1 MFDFYR
7 NSCTIHDMVTHF
19 PAMDEVHGALA
30 SDRFLRAAEA
40 ASHSSALDAAI
51 AIMHTGT
58 HRGAVL
64 VPGCPVG
71 EVPPTPQTTQGV
83 HKPDRISERTL
94 LGAAMRL
101 GEPVGFAQ
109 EHGGDIVQDL
119 YPLASSV
126 GRQLSTSSGVEL
138 AFHTE
143 TAFHPHR
150 PRFLLLLCLR
160 GDPDA
165 ATTLCSVDDIVAL
178 LPPATVDILRQPRFR
193 CGVDESFGAGSAW
206 VTNPA
211 PVIGEEADGILALT
225 FDGELTFGTDARAEA
240 AIAEVNQ
247 AIGHA
252 RTTVTLRTGDLL
264 IVDNHRAVHGRSPF
278 TARFDGSD
286 RWLQRTFVVTSLAP
300 SADERVDRIITSRFD

>member
-1 MFDFYR
+1 MEA
-7 NSCTIHDMVTHF
+7 MVTHF
-19 PAMDEVHGALA
+19 PAMDELHDALA

-40 ASHSSALDAAI
+40 ASHSPSLDAAI
-51 AIMHTGT
+51 TAMRNDA

-71 EVPPTPQTTQGV
+71 NVPPTPLTRHGV
-83 HKPDRISERTL
+83 DKPDRISEQTL

-143 TAFHPHR
+143 TAFHPHK

-160 GDPDA
+160 GNSAA
-165 ATTLCSVDDIVAL
+165 ATTLCSVDDIIAL
-178 LPPATVDILRQPRFR
+178 LPPATVEVLRQPRFR

-206 VTNPA
+206 VTEPA
-211 PVIGEEADGILALT
+211 PVIEHAADGMWVLT
-225 FDGELTFGTDARAEA
+225 FDGELTLGTDARAEA
-240 AIAEVNQ
+240 AINEVNE
-247 AIGHA
+247 AIARA
-252 RTTVTLRTGDLL
+252 RTSVTLASGDLL

-278 TARFDGSD
+278 TARFDGTD
-286 RWLQRTFVVTSLAP
+286 RWLQRTFVVSSLAP
-300 SADERVDRIITSRFD
+300 SADEREGRVITTRFD

>member
-1 MFDFYR
+1 MMV
-7 NSCTIHDMVTHF
+7 MVTHF

-30 SDRFLRAAEA
+30 SDRFLRTAEA
-40 ASHSSALDAAI
+40 ASQFPALDAAI
-51 AIMHTGT
+51 ANMHNGA

-71 EVPPTPQTTQGV
+71 EVPPTPQTRHSV

-150 PRFLLLLCLR
+150 PRFLILLCLR
-160 GDPDA
+160 GDPGA

-178 LPPATVDILRQPRFR
+178 LPPATVDVLRQPRFR

-211 PVIGEEADGILALT
+211 PVIGEKADGTRVIT

-240 AIAEVNQ
+240 AIAEVNE
-247 AIGHA
+247 AIGRA
-252 RTTVTLRTGDLL
+252 RTAVTLRTGDLL

-278 TARFDGSD
+278 TARFDGTD
-286 RWLQRTFVVTSLAP
+286 RWLQRTFVVRSLAP
-300 SADERVDRIITSRFD
+300 SADDRVDRVITTRFD

>member
-1 MFDFYR
+1 M
-7 NSCTIHDMVTHF
+7 STHLPVTHRF
-19 PAMDEVHGALA
+19 HGPLA
-30 SDRFLRAAEA
+30 SDGFLRTAKAAA
-40 ASHSSALDAAI
+40 RSLALDAAVT
-51 AIMHTGT
+51 AVRNG
-58 HRGAVL
+58 RNCGAVL
-64 VPGCPVG
+64 VPRCPVG
-71 EVPPTPQTTQGV
+71 EIPLTPLMKQPV

-119 YPLASSV
+119 YPLAASV

-143 TAFHPHR
+143 TAFHPHK

-160 GDPDA
+160 GDPSA

-178 LPPATVDILRQPRFR
+178 LPPATVEVLRQPRFR

-206 VTNPA
+206 VAEPA
-211 PVIGEEADGILALT
+211 PVIEEAADGTLVLT
-225 FDGELTFGTDARAEA
+225 FDGELTLGTDARAKA
-240 AIAEVNQ
+240 AIGEVNE
-247 AIGHA
+247 AIGRA
-252 RTTVTLRTGDLL
+252 RTAVTLDTGDLL

-278 TARFDGSD
+278 TARFDGTD
-286 RWLQRTFVVTSLAP
+286 RWLQRTFVVSSLGP
-300 SADERVDRIITSRFD
+300 SAGERLGRVITTRFD

>member
-1 MFDFYR
+1 
-7 NSCTIHDMVTHF
+7 MVTHF
-19 PAMDEVHGALA
+19 PAMDEVHDALA
-30 SDRFLRAAEA
+30 SDRFLRTAEA
-40 ASHSSALDAAI
+40 ASQFPALDAAL
-51 AIMHTGT
+51 ANMHNGT

-64 VPGCPVG
+64 GPGCPVG
-71 EVPPTPQTTQGV
+71 EVPPTPLTRQGV
-83 HKPDRISERTL
+83 HTPDRTSERTL

-126 GRQLSTSSGVEL
+126 GRQISTSSGVEL

-160 GDPDA
+160 GDPNA

-178 LPPATVDILRQPRFR
+178 LPPATVDVLRQPRFR

-211 PVIGEEADGILALT
+211 PVIGGKADGTLVLT

-240 AIAEVNQ
+240 AIAEVNE
-247 AIGHA
+247 AIG
-252 RTTVTLRTGDLL
+252 RTRRAVTLRTGDLL

-300 SADERVDRIITSRFD
+300 SADERVDRVITTRFG

>member
-1 MFDFYR
+1 MYHR
-7 NSCTIHDMVTHF
+7 VMVTHF
-19 PAMDEVHGALA
+19 PAIDELHETLA
-30 SDRFLRAAEA
+30 SDRFLRAAQA
-40 ASHSSALDAAI
+40 AAHSAALDAAI
-51 AIMHTGT
+51 AALRIGA

-64 VPGCPVG
+64 VSGCPVG
-71 EVPPTPQTTQGV
+71 NVPRTPLTRHGV
-83 HKPDRISERTL
+83 DKPDRISERSL
-94 LGAAMRL
+94 LGVAMRL
-101 GEPVGFAQ
+101 GEPIGFAQ

-119 YPLASSV
+119 YPLAASV

-143 TAFHPHR
+143 TAFHPHK

-160 GDPDA
+160 GDRAA

-211 PVIGEEADGILALT
+211 PVIEDAADGTLVLT
-225 FDGELTFGTDARAEA
+225 FDGELTFGTDARAET
-240 AIAEVNQ
+240 AIAEVNS
-247 AIGHA
+247 AIARA
-252 RTTVTLRTGDLL
+252 RTSVTLESGDLL

-278 TARFDGSD
+278 TARFDGTD
-286 RWLQRTFVVTSLAP
+286 RWLQRTSVVSSLAP
-300 SADERVDRIITSRFD
+300 SAGERIGRVITTRFE

>member
-1 MFDFYR
+1 MGTHFSVTDEL
-7 NSCTIHDMVTHF
+7 HDMV
-19 PAMDEVHGALA
+19 A
-30 SDRFLRAAEA
+30 SERFLRNAEA
-40 ASHSSALDAAI
+40 SSHSPALDAAL
-51 AIMHTGT
+51 AALNDGA

-64 VPGCPVG
+64 VPACPVG
-71 EVPPTPQTTQGV
+71 DVPATPLTRHGV

-143 TAFHPHR
+143 TAFHPHK

-160 GDPDA
+160 GDRDA
-165 ATTLCSVDDIVAL
+165 ATTLCSVDDIVAR
-178 LPPATVDILRQPRFR
+178 LPSVTVEVLRQPRFR

-206 VTNPA
+206 VTEPA
-211 PVIGEEADGILALT
+211 PVIEQAADGTLVLT

-240 AIAEVNQ
+240 AIAEVNE
-247 AIGHA
+247 AIGRA
-252 RTTVTLRTGDLL
+252 RTSVTLDTGDLL

-278 TARFDGSD
+278 TARFDGTD
-286 RWLQRTFVVTSLAP
+286 RWLQRTFVVGNLAP
-300 SADERVDRIITSRFD
+300 SADERVGRVITTSFG